1 MDTATLEL
9 PRKACWLRRAGRIG
23 VAALSWL
30 LVFPGAAWDRPLPEG
45 IHPGEVIES
54 VPCKRFPGQSY
65 ALYLPS
71 AYTPQKKWPVVYA
84 FDPGAEGDIPVSKYH
99 EVAEKY
105 GYILAGSN
113 NSQNFLGAS
122 EGTAIQAMLEDV
134 EERFSLDPA
143 RIYTTG
149 FSGGARVA
157 TLVAL
162 RCADPCKVAGVV
174 ASGATY
180 PGNASPSA
188 KDSFLYFMAL
198 GETDFNYP
206 EVVQTRLAK
215 ERFGSPYRMRLFP
228 GPHQW
233 APAAVFE
240 ETVEWFQ
247 LRAMHAGAIPKD
259 EAFIAEQRK
268 KALAEVGQAEA
279 EHETLRAFFAY
290 KSLAEDFQGLA
301 DVADAQAKLESLK
314 RSPELKKALDKER
327 ADVEMQQQ
335 LEGEAAANIA
345 RFFQNPTGFDPDL
358 RSSILTTMQT
368 LKRNGQNA
376 KDEGRKRVYLRAESS
391 LFAQLVEEGQRR
403 KMAGKFSEALSFFE
417 VLGEASPERAWP
429 PLLIAE
435 TRTAMGDHKR
445 ALKALRQAANTGH
458 IDAQLLEK
466 DQDLAPLFS
475 DPGFQ
480 QIVAELKKQPPKS
493 Q

>member
-1 MDTATLEL
+1 MGIGTLEL
-9 PRKACWLRRAGRIG
+9 LGDERRRWRAGKAG
-23 VAALSWL
+23 AALLSFFFAL
-30 LVFPGAAWDRPLPEG
+30 CGAAWGGPAPDTIRA
-45 IHPGEVIES
+45 GEVIES
-54 VPCKRFPGQSY
+54 VPCKRFPGNSY

-84 FDPGAEGDIPVSKYH
+84 FDPGAEGDYPVSRYH

-162 RCADPCKVAGVV
+162 RCTDSCKIAGVV
-174 ASGATY
+174 ADGATY
-180 PGNASPSA
+180 PGSASPSA

-206 EVVQTRLAK
+206 EVVETRLAK

-240 ETVEWFQ
+240 EAVEWFQ
-247 LRAMHAGAIPKD
+247 LRAMRAGAIPKD

-268 KALAEVGQAEA
+268 RALAEAGQAEA
-279 EHETLRAFFAY
+279 THEALRAFFAY
-290 KSLAEDFQGLA
+290 KSLAEDFQGLV

-327 ADVEMQQQ
+327 ADVELQRQ
-335 LEGEAAANIA
+335 LEGDAAANVA
-345 RFFQNPTGFDPDL
+345 RFSENPAGFDPDL
-358 RSSILTTMQT
+358 RSSILTMMQT
-368 LKRNGQNA
+368 LKRNGQSA

-403 KMAGKFSEALSFFE
+403 KMAGKFSEALPFFE
-417 VLGEASPERAWP
+417 LLAEASPERAWP

-435 TRTAMGDHKR
+435 TRVAMGDHKR

-466 DQDLAPLFS
+466 DHDLAPLFS
-475 DPGFQ
+475 DAGFQ
-480 QIVAELKKQPPKS
+480 QIVAELKKQPAKA